1 MFVIGI
7 ASSIGIM
14 STRALFSD
22 SKTKSGSAFTIG
34 TLELDVK
41 GTNGSDETSVSIDDI
56 GLSSNL
62 SGERSWVV
70 YNKGSIP
77 GRLYLKLANL
87 KNLENGC
94 NEPESKDDNSC
105 DDSSVSSGELGEV
118 LNIKFY
124 VDDSEKVSSSLAAGK
139 DVEIKTAWENL
150 SAISIMP
157 GKSINVKMA
166 WSASPDG
173 FGNEIQ
179 SDSVS
184 FDIIFDLVQLVNQ

>member
-1 MFVIGI
+1 MFIIGI

-22 SKTKSGSAFTIG
+22 SQTKSGSAFTIG

-41 GTNGSDETSVSIDDI
+41 GTNGSDEASVSIDDI

-62 SGERSWVV
+62 SGERSWTV

-94 NEPESKDDNSC
+94 NEPEAKDDNSC
-105 DDSSVSSGELGEV
+105 DDSNVSSGELGEV
-118 LNIKFY
+118 LNVKFY
-124 VDDSEKVSSSLAAGK
+124 VDDSEKVSSSLASGK

-184 FDIIFDLVQLVNQ
+184 FDIVFDLVQLVNQ